1 MNVVLNEIH
10 SIRPLLAVLT
20 SLVAAVF
27 IGFTPKNQNLR
38 ETWTFLAAFIKFSL
52 ILSLLPLAMSGKVIT
67 FTFFEF
73 LPDIYCQF
81 RIDALGIYFAL
92 LSSALWIITSVYS
105 IGYMRTLKEKQQTRF
120 YASFALS
127 LSATIG
133 IAFSG
138 DLISFFIFYEL
149 LTLATYPLVTHKE
162 TPEAV
167 MAGRKYLIY
176 SLSAGVFLLIG
187 IAWVIIQTGQ
197 TTFQAGGF
205 LNGNLVNHKE
215 LAIIFFMFIY
225 GCGVKSGL
233 FPVHAWLPSAMVAPT
248 PVSALLH
255 AVAVVKAGAFGIL
268 RITGFVFGPLTIET
282 TNLQEPLSWIAAFT
296 ILGASCIALAQD
308 NLKRR
313 LAYSTISQLS
323 YIILGVSLLSPA
335 GFTGSMLHLVN
346 HAFMKITLFFCAG
359 AIYAKTHIENIS
371 EMRGLARKMPIIFT
385 TFAIASASLAGFPLF
400 SGFISKWYFCLG
412 ALQAEKPL
420 FFGVYL
426 LSTFFNIAYL
436 FPVVITGLRA
446 GGKNMHLQIEETPW
460 TLITP
465 PVITAFGVILLG
477 TSYWLIH
484 SQLTLAHIVSG
495 QIFKGI
501 L

>member
-1 MNVVLNEIH
+1 MNTSLIEIT
-10 SIRPLLAVLT
+10 SIRPVLAILVSLIAAILISFT
-20 SLVAAVF
+20 S
-27 IGFTPKNQNLR
+27 KNQNLR
-38 ETWTFLAAFIKFSL
+38 ETWTFLAAFIKFS
-52 ILSLLPLAMSGKVIT
+52 IIASLLPMVMSGKIIT
-67 FTFFEF
+67 FTLFEF

-81 RIDALGIYFAL
+81 RIDTLGIYFAL
-92 LSSALWIITSVYS
+92 LSSTLWIITSVYS
-105 IGYMRTLKEKQQTRF
+105 VGYMRTLKEKQQTRY

-127 LSATIG
+127 LCATIG
-133 IAFSG
+133 IAFAG
-138 DLISFFIFYEL
+138 DLITFFIFYEL
-149 LTLATYPLVTHKE
+149 LTLATYPLVAHKE
-162 TPEAV
+162 TKAAV
-167 MAGRKYLIY
+167 MAGRKYLLY
-176 SLSAGVFLLIG
+176 SLSAGVLLLIG
-187 IAWVIIQTGQ
+187 IAWIIMQTGQ
-197 TTFQAGGF
+197 VTFQAGGF
-205 LNGNLVNHKE
+205 LNGHAFNQKE
-215 LAIIFFMFIY
+215 LFIVFFMFVY

-255 AVAVVKAGAFGIL
+255 AVAVVKAGVFGIL
-268 RITGFVFGPLTIET
+268 RITGFVFGPLTLEKA
-282 TNLQEPLSWIAAFT
+282 NLQEPLSWIAAFT

-346 HAFMKITLFFCAG
+346 HALMKITLFFCAG

-371 EMRGLARKMPIIFT
+371 EMQGLARKMPIIFT

-412 ALQAEKPL
+412 ALQAERPV

-426 LSTFFNIAYL
+426 LSTFLNIAYL
-436 FPVVITGLRA
+436 FPVLIMGLRS
-446 GGKNMHLQIEETPW
+446 GGKNMNLKIEESPW
-460 TLITP
+460 TLISP

-477 TSYWLIH
+477 TSYWLIRA
-484 SQLTLAHIVSG
+484 QLSLAHTVSE
-495 QIFKGI
+495 QIFKGV